1 MRLLL
6 LPAMDGTGRL
16 FAPLLRTLPTELPAR
31 VVLYPP
37 REPLGYAGLLP
48 LVEAAAAEGGEFVV
62 VGESFSGPL
71 ALMLAARRPP
81 GLRAVVLCAS
91 FVRFPLPVP
100 HLWLGAVQPWV
111 FRFRPHRLISW
122 VLLGRHGRGE
132 LAALVREALRSV
144 SGEAMAAR
152 VRAVVGVDVTAEL
165 RACPVPVLYLRAR
178 QDLVVRP
185 GCWRAVHAAR
195 PDTEVAE
202 LSGPHLLLQAVPSE
216 AAAVIA
222 SFCERVAT
230 LNEPLQQTGRA

>member
-1 MRLLL
+1 
-6 LPAMDGTGRL
+6 
-16 FAPLLRTLPTELPAR
+16 
-31 VVLYPP
+31 
-37 REPLGYAGLLP
+37 LLP
-48 LVEAAAAEGGEFVV
+48 LVEAAAAECGEFVV

-81 GLRAVVLCAS
+81 GLRGVVLCAS

-100 HLWLGAVQPWV
+100 QRWLGVFQPWV

-122 VLLGRHGRGE
+122 VLLGRHRRGE
-132 LAALVREALRSV
+132 LGRLLGEAVRSV

-152 VRAVVGVDVTAEL
+152 ARAVMGLDVTAEL

-178 QDLVVRP
+178 EDRVVRR
-185 GCWRAVHAAR
+185 GCWRAVQAAR
-195 PDTEVAE
+195 PDAEVAE
-202 LSGPHLLLQAVPSE
+202 LSGPHLLLQAAPSE

-230 LNEPLQQTGRA
+230 RNRLMTSSCQ